1 MEKNNL
7 KIVKLLKE
15 GISFDTIKKLNKDQ
29 ISALYKRFV
38 NEEETKSVKVYNLGN
53 KDDKDKFLDITK
65 TVADKNK
72 VSFDPKNDTASV
84 AVEGELEE
92 KSVSRKQ
99 QKAMG
104 LALAAKRGDFPKS
117 KLKGSSKEM
126 VKMSEKD
133 LEDFAST
140 KHKGLPEKKKK
151 ENKEGDDVKK
161 LEESILK
168 LVEKHTPPTLTKS
181 GLIKLISKK

>member
-15 GISFDTIKKLNKDQ
+15 GISFDTIKKLNGDQ
-29 ISALYKRFV
+29 ISALYKRFI
-38 NEEETKSVKVYNLGN
+38 NEKTTKTSFEYDLSKPAEEEEFKKDSQGKKTTQIDIDATN
-53 KDDKDKFLDITK
+53 KKAKIT
-65 TVADKNK
+65 
-72 VSFDPKNDTASV
+72 P
-84 AVEGELEE
+84 EGEMTE

-99 QKAMG
+99 QSAMG
-104 LALAAKRGDFPKS
+104 IALAAKRGDIPKS
-117 KLKGSSKEM
+117 KLKGASKEM

-151 ENKEGDDVKK
+151 ETKEGDDVKK

-168 LVEKHTPPTLTKS
+168 LVQKHTPPTLTKS
-181 GLIKLISKK
+181 ELIKLISKK

>member
-15 GISFDTIKKLNKDQ
+15 GISFETIKKLNKDQ

-38 NEEETKSVKVYNLGN
+38 SEETTTTSKTYNL
-53 KDDKDKFLDITK
+53 KDKKDLDAFIANTAK
-65 TVADKNK
+65 KPENTTYNPDA
-72 VSFDPKNDTASV
+72 DTASV
-84 AVEGELEE
+84 TGEGEMTE

-104 LALAAKRGDFPKS
+104 IALAAKRGDFPKS

-133 LEDFAST
+133 LEDFAAT

-151 ENKEGDDVKK
+151 ETKEGDDVKK

-168 LVEKHTPPTLTKS
+168 LVQKHAPPSLTKS
-181 GLIKLISKK
+181 ELIKLISKK

>member
-1 MEKNNL
+1 M
-7 KIVKLLKE
+7 
-15 GISFDTIKKLNKDQ
+15 T
-29 ISALYKRFV
+29 
-38 NEEETKSVKVYNLGN
+38 
-53 KDDKDKFLDITK
+53 
-65 TVADKNK
+65 
-72 VSFDPKNDTASV
+72 
-84 AVEGELEE
+84 E

-104 LALAAKRGDFPKS
+104 AALAAKRGDTPKS
-117 KLKGSSKEM
+117 KLKGASKEM

-151 ENKEGDDVKK
+151 ETKEGDDVKK

-168 LVEKHTPPTLTKS
+168 LVQKHTPPTLTKS
-181 GLIKLISKK
+181 ELIKLISKK